1 MPGVGRASVV
11 FRRPPLSPQRPPR
24 LRFPVSPL
32 LQSLL
37 ARRKMSLRR
46 IPNAPQSAQHHPEN
60 IPVVVVRKQP
70 PPFGRF
76 DLIFFRPGLELPV
89 SRSLKG
95 KKKDLKAAMAP
106 SFAFGIYIVYISG
119 SSLFATATPATS
131 RAWHCARR
139 PLCTSSPATGS
150 TWIWTNR
157 RWS

>member
-37 ARRKMSLRR
+37 ARRKVSLRR

-60 IPVVVVRKQP
+60 IPVVVVRKHP

-95 KKKDLKAAMAP
+95 KKRFESRDGAI
-106 SFAFGIYIVYISG
+106 FRVRYIYISG